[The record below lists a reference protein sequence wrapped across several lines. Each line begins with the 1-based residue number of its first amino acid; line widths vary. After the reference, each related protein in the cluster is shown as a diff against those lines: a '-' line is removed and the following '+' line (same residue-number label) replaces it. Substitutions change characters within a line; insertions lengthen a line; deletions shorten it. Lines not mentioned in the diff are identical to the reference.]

1 MALQRLEALAV
12 LEANQIFRRHRLLY
26 RHGRLGRL
34 ERRLGAAARHPHQR
48 RMDLADQVW
57 DFRGLGRIVAE
68 IGRYDIRGQ
77 FNGRLAGGI
86 GHGSTFWDH
95 ECICRPTARTVSSRG
110 YTSAESHTTWR
121 I

>member
-12 LEANQIFRRHRLLY
+12 LETDQIFRGYRLLH

-48 RMDLADQVW
+48 GMDLADQVR

-68 IGRYDIRGQ
+68 IGRYDIGGQ

-86 GHGSTFWDH
+86 GHSSTFWDY
-95 ECICRPTARTVSSRG
+95 ECTCRHTVQTVSKRA
-110 YTSAESHTTWR
+110 YTSAESRTTWR